1 MPDRSPVKGVA
12 FVEFSAREADAAAVA
27 GILRTL
33 GFRTTAQHR
42 SKKRVSVF
50 FQGNIRLLLN
60 TQEPGF
66 ASASYTIRGTSAYAM
81 AMTVDDAHDALDRAA
96 ALGAESSA
104 SRWMPAQHHPGNSR
118 RGRRA
123 DLSSRRENRSRP
135 HLGHRLRP
143 RRGWR
148 RTHDARR
155 LRVDHVAQTV
165 AYEEMLTWVLIY
177 TSIVAT
183 PMVDIIDPLASCA
196 ARSSKDPRVR
206 YASP

>member
-12 FVEFSAREADAAAVA
+12 FVEFSASEADAAAVT

-42 SKKRVSVF
+42 SKKVSVF

-96 ALGAESSA
+96 ALGAEIFSQPVDA
-104 SRWMPAQHHPGNSR
+104 GAAP
-118 RGRRA
+118 
-123 DLSSRRENRSRP
+123 SRP
-135 HLGHRLRP
+135 F
-143 RRGWR
+143 
-148 RTHDARR
+148 
-155 LRVDHVAQTV
+155 
-165 AYEEMLTWVLIY
+165 
-177 TSIVAT
+177 
-183 PMVDIIDPLASCA
+183 A
-196 ARSSKDPRVR
+196 AW
-206 YASP
+206 AEG